1 MKSGICALVF
11 STLVA
16 VPTFASQLSP
26 LPEAGLWRSEHR
38 VLIRDTSPQ
47 TPEQATPGLSYSTP
61 GERRALQARS
71 IKDANPSIH
80 MECLTPSQAAEL
92 FQIGNLHQEIQRKIP
107 ECDITVLPVNNTTL
121 QLQGQCHGAQ
131 GFHGELSGQ
140 MEVISNHEFQT
151 TFLGTGRLPANPQDN
166 DSQLQDVSI
175 QRDEIFRWSAA
186 DCGEVRPRERLS
198 F

>member
-11 STLVA
+11 STLLA

-38 VLIRDTSPQ
+38 VLIGDTLAQ
-47 TPEQATPGLSYSTP
+47 KPEQTTPGLSYSTP
-61 GERRALQARS
+61 ALTTNHA
-71 IKDANPSIH
+71 APTVNL
-80 MECLTPSQAAEL
+80 ECLTPLQAAEL
-92 FQIGNLHQEIQRKIP
+92 FQIGNLHQEIQRKLP
-107 ECDITVLPVNNTTL
+107 ECDVTLLPVNNSTL
-121 QLQGQCHGAQ
+121 HLQGQCHGAQ

-140 MEVISNHEFQT
+140 MEVVSNHEFQT
-151 TFLGTGRLPANPQDN
+151 TFLGKGRLPSDPHDSN
-166 DSQLQDVSI
+166 SQLQDVSI

-186 DCGEVRPRERLS
+186 GCGEVRPRERLS